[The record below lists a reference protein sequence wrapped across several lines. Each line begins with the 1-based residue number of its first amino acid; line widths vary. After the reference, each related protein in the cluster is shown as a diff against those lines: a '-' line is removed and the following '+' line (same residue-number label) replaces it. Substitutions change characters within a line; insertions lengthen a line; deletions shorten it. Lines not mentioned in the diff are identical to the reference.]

1 MTRSTK
7 QTFLPAVAALALGA
21 AACSAGASGD
31 IPCVE
36 DVTCPAAYPVCGPQG
51 KCIEGT
57 SAQKAEVTIVG
68 PEGYMPTELVGG
80 SVRMLVAARATT
92 GVASVKLAS
101 GTTNFTASAAP
112 ATPPL
117 YAFDID
123 TTVFPDGDV
132 PLSATVSAGDGS
144 TGSAT
149 GTLHVDNATIPPI
162 KITSFSVGTSPET
175 SSGTK
180 TITSGQT
187 TKLFASFAGRV
198 SVPATLSCAPSCNGT
213 LAATTV
219 ANGGSVDITGSTN
232 GTLTYTLTVSPSSGP
247 DATKQVTV
255 KVVPPANAISLT
267 NSTPVIH
274 QGGSATL
281 TPVFDFGPSPV
292 VPGTASI
299 VGSDGSVYGNL
310 TSGLSV
316 QVAPNNVPTATYTL
330 NVFNA
335 AGTVASSAP
344 AAVVS
349 VASGFWS
356 SFNTNTFSALRGATV
371 TALDDGRVLIAGG
384 VDVGNT
390 PQSTAYLC
398 DATGACAV
406 KSGPSG
412 MQSAR
417 AWHTAVKIGS
427 APNNAG
433 KVLLVGGYTAAG
445 PATPASSAEFY
456 DPQTDSFT
464 STTAITGARARH
476 VAVLLADDRT
486 VLLAGG
492 TSGSGNLDT
501 ASKYDAGAAVPT
513 VTPVGPMAQQRASF
527 TGTLLISGKVLIL
540 GGTSGNVA
548 AELFDPSAGFS
559 AGPSLPA
566 GEDKRMH
573 TTVLISGASSNSG
586 KVLVSGGLTG
596 AGTPSSTQFLYN
608 PGSPGSFTAVAALA
622 MARSNHAAISLPT
635 DSILICGGLDSGSST
650 LKSCERYDPSSGT
663 GTQYPTAQMFEARRD
678 FGLAAMLISSQIEI
692 LAAGSP
698 STPNS
703 FVETYNPN

>member
-57 SAQKAEVTIVG
+57 SAQKAEVTI
-68 PEGYMPTELVGG
+68 
-80 SVRMLVAARATT
+80 
-92 GVASVKLAS
+92 VKLAS

-299 VGSDGSVYGNL
+299 VGSDGSVYG
-310 TSGLSV
+310 
-316 QVAPNNVPTATYTL
+316 
-330 NVFNA
+330 
-335 AGTVASSAP
+335 
-344 AAVVS
+344 
-349 VASGFWS
+349 
-356 SFNTNTFSALRGATV
+356 
-371 TALDDGRVLIAGG
+371 
-384 VDVGNT
+384 
-390 PQSTAYLC
+390 
-398 DATGACAV
+398 
-406 KSGPSG
+406 K
-412 MQSAR
+412 
-417 AWHTAVKIGS
+417 
-427 APNNAG
+427 
-433 KVLLVGGYTAAG
+433 
-445 PATPASSAEFY
+445 
-456 DPQTDSFT
+456 
-464 STTAITGARARH
+464 
-476 VAVLLADDRT
+476 
-486 VLLAGG
+486 
-492 TSGSGNLDT
+492 
-501 ASKYDAGAAVPT
+501 
-513 VTPVGPMAQQRASF
+513 
-527 TGTLLISGKVLIL
+527 
-540 GGTSGNVA
+540 
-548 AELFDPSAGFS
+548 
-559 AGPSLPA
+559 
-566 GEDKRMH
+566 
-573 TTVLISGASSNSG
+573 
-586 KVLVSGGLTG
+586 
-596 AGTPSSTQFLYN
+596 
-608 PGSPGSFTAVAALA
+608 
-622 MARSNHAAISLPT
+622 
-635 DSILICGGLDSGSST
+635 
-650 LKSCERYDPSSGT
+650 
-663 GTQYPTAQMFEARRD
+663 
-678 FGLAAMLISSQIEI
+678 
-692 LAAGSP
+692 
-698 STPNS
+698 
-703 FVETYNPN
+703 